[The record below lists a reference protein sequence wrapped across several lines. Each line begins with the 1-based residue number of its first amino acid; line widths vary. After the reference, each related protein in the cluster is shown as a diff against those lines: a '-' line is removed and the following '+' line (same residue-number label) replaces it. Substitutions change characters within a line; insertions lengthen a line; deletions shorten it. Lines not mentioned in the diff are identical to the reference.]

1 MRMLDS
7 TILLFQPGL
16 GKRLLKEQ
24 LHERNVKIPLSEG
37 CLRELVGDAV
47 VAAARRVAK
56 TAGGAR
62 YVASLREQLALRAE
76 FVRLWTASDEPIDTG
91 DGERVALVRIA
102 RKYALPRPWKLS
114 EPVASTCA
122 RPQLAYWKWASA
134 DPDALAQ
141 S

>member
-1 MRMLDS
+1 MLNS

-24 LHERNVKIPLSEG
+24 LQERNVKIPLSEG

-47 VAAARRVAK
+47 VAAARLVAK

-62 YVASLREQLALRAE
+62 YVTSLREQLAVRAE
-76 FVRLWTASDEPIDTG
+76 FVRLWTASDEPIDTEDG
-91 DGERVALVRIA
+91 DRVTLVRIA

-114 EPVASTCA
+114 EPVAATCA
-122 RPQLAYWKWASA
+122 RPQLSYWKWASA
-134 DPDALAQ
+134 QADVAAQ
-141 S
+141 T